1 MSFLLDANVLIALT
15 HPEHEHHDRA
25 RRWVAATEAPL
36 AVCPMVEGALVR
48 FMIRIGHA
56 PGTVALLLSRLAAMP
71 GYEWWPDSVSYSEL
85 DLSGLRGHR
94 QVTDAYL
101 VTLAMAH
108 GAQLAT
114 FDGGLSVAHPEGALL
129 IPG

>member
-15 HPEHEHHDRA
+15 HPEHEHHERA
-25 RRWVAATEAPL
+25 RRWVAATEAPV
-36 AVCPMVEGALVR
+36 AVCPVVEGALVR

-56 PGTVALLLSRLAAMP
+56 PGTVTLLLSRLAAMP
-71 GYEWWPDSVSYSEL
+71 GYQWWPDSVSYREVN
-85 DLSGLRGHR
+85 LSGLRGHR

-101 VTLAMAH
+101 VALAMAH

-114 FDGGLSVAHPEGALL
+114 LDAGLRVAHPEGSLL
-129 IPG
+129 IPD